1 MTSNRMGASLRL
13 FNRTSQP
20 TSPKSG
26 DVWYRSDTG
35 QFRGSDGNAGEP
47 LTIGPEG
54 NLPVIRSTAWHVVP
68 AYGAP
73 GSANVPVN
81 RMFALP
87 FMPGRA
93 VTLTGMAAN
102 VTLALV
108 GGNLR
113 MGVYNADEQG
123 LPTTRVADYG
133 TVGAGV
139 LGVQSITSMSTP
151 LRPVLYYLV
160 IGRQGGLVNL
170 GLTTMLTGDPIVS
183 ETTTPV
189 IGGNRNA
196 YYIDGVSGALPASFG
211 TPAGTDTGPALSVRL
226 T

>member
-1 MTSNRMGASLRL
+1 MSRRFRDFVRLPLFTSV
-13 FNRTSQP
+13 P
-20 TSPKSG
+20 SG
-26 DVWYRSDTG
+26 IAEGDLWYRTDTD
-35 QFRGSDGNAGEP
+35 QVRASDGSAGEP

-54 NLPVIRSTAWHVVP
+54 NVPVIRSTAWHLVP

-73 GSANVPVN
+73 GTANVPVN

-87 FMPGRA
+87 FWPGRRT
-93 VTLTGMAAN
+93 TLTGLAGN

-113 MGVYNADEQG
+113 MGLYNADSTG
-123 LPTTRVADYG
+123 LPTTLVADYG
-133 TVGAGV
+133 TVGAG
-139 LGVQSITSMSTP
+139 LTGIRSITGLSTVV
-151 LRPVLYYLV
+151 RPVLHYLV
-160 IGRQGGLVNL
+160 IGRQGGVLNL
-170 GLTTMLTGDPIVS
+170 GLTTLTTGDPIVS
-183 ETTTPV
+183 EVGTPV

-211 TPAGTDTGPALSVRL
+211 APAGTDNSPALAVQL